1 MNISLKKCFNS
12 VLILLLLLYIFAT
25 GNILQKGFR
34 IYEYGIAMVIV
45 AFLLITRKKL
55 IKSGSN
61 LRLLIIICY
70 WSFGVFY
77 SINVSDTFYYV
88 KVLITMYPLL
98 FYELDDEFINKFF
111 KYCKIIILIGAIS
124 CFLSVIDYA
133 KMSKVYQIFLNKQ
146 TSYTEFEINGN
157 SFSGLFGEKSNA
169 AFCLDIGIG
178 IILSQILINKKYE
191 KSNIVLL
198 IIYILA
204 LILTNKRMLLVIPIF
219 NATILFALSNQNNKL
234 LKGSFIGLASVLM
247 LILLINTVPKFAA
260 VFERFQTEGDNRQN

>member
-1 MNISLKKCFNS
+1 M
-12 VLILLLLLYIFAT
+12 ILLLLLYIFAT

-70 WSFGVFY
+70 WIFGIFY
-77 SINVSDTFYYV
+77 SINGTDTIYYV
-88 KVLITMYPLL
+88 KVLISLYPIL
-98 FYELDDEFINKFF
+98 FYEFDDEFINKFF
-111 KYCKIIILIGAIS
+111 RYCKIIILIGAIS
-124 CFLSVIDYA
+124 CFLSAISYTKMA
-133 KMSKVYQIFLNKQ
+133 KIYQIFLNKQ
-146 TSYTEFEINGN
+146 TSYTEFEINAN

-178 IILSQILINKKYE
+178 IILSEILVERKYDKK
-191 KSNIVLL
+191 NIIFL

-204 LILTNKRMLLVIPIF
+204 LILTNKRMLLAIPIF
-219 NATILFALSNQNNKL
+219 NAIILFALSNQNNKL
-234 LKGSFIGLASVLM
+234 LKGSVIGLIGVLT

-260 VFERFQTEGDNRQN
+260 VFERFQTEGDNR

>member
-1 MNISLKKCFNS
+1 MNISLKKFFNS
-12 VLILLLLLYIFAT
+12 LLILLILLYIFAT

-45 AFLLITRKKL
+45 AYLLITRKKI

-61 LRLLIIICY
+61 LRLIIIISY
-70 WSFGVFY
+70 WIFGIFY
-77 SINVSDTFYYV
+77 SINVKDTFYYV
-88 KVLITMYPLL
+88 KVLVAMYPIL
-98 FYELDDEFINKFF
+98 FYELDEEFINKFF

-124 CFLSVIDYA
+124 CFLSVIDFA
-133 KMSKVYQIFLNKQ
+133 KMSKIYQVFLNKQ

-191 KSNIVLL
+191 KSNIVIL
-198 IIYILA
+198 IIYTLA

-219 NATILFALSNQNNKL
+219 NAIILFALSNQNNKL
-234 LKGSFIGLASVLM
+234 LKGSFIGLVGVLM

-260 VFERFQTEGDNRQN
+260 VFERFQTEGNNR